1 MARAADILEAWLP
14 PELGSQADPDCKCA
28 APVRGAAVLCI
39 KNGTHHGGLHHDLR
53 SRREACRSLEHH
65 PVRAAARQQTFLPS
79 TKLIWRRRASKFNP
93 FDTHQGCPGPKLR
106 SLLGSKTER
115 SPMKAQDIMT
125 RDVIT
130 VRPDTSVRDIAAIM
144 VEKHISGVPVLTG
157 NGKLI
162 GMVSQSDLLHRAEVG
177 TERKHKWWF
186 RTFADSN
193 ALAREYA
200 KAHGRKAH
208 DIMSRYVVSV
218 RDDAELRD
226 VADILD
232 NHRIKRVPVMQDD
245 RLVGII
251 TRGDLVRAL
260 SQVQITKTVKTIDNA
275 ALHKTLHDRMRTQSW
290 INDSYI
296 NLTVNDGVVEL
307 WGFVA
312 NADQHSAL
320 RALVEETDGVSR
332 VEDNLSVGV
341 TFRAGI

>member
-1 MARAADILEAWLP
+1 
-14 PELGSQADPDCKCA
+14 
-28 APVRGAAVLCI
+28 
-39 KNGTHHGGLHHDLR
+39 
-53 SRREACRSLEHH
+53 
-65 PVRAAARQQTFLPS
+65 
-79 TKLIWRRRASKFNP
+79 
-93 FDTHQGCPGPKLR
+93 
-106 SLLGSKTER
+106 
-115 SPMKAQDIMT
+115 MKAQDIMT
-125 RDVIT
+125 RDVTT
-130 VRPDTSVRDIAAIM
+130 VSPDTSVRDIAALM
-144 VEKHISGVPVLTG
+144 MEKHISGVPVLTD
-157 NGKLI
+157 NGKII

-186 RTFADSN
+186 RTFADSD

-200 KAHGRKAH
+200 KAHGLKAH

-232 NHRIKRVPVMQDD
+232 SHRIKRVPVVQEG

-260 SQVQITKTVKTIDNA
+260 SQVQISKAAKKIDNA
-275 ALHKTLHDRMRTQSW
+275 ALHKTLHDRIRTQSW

-307 WGFVA
+307 WGFVVTT
-312 NADQHSAL
+312 DQHSAL

-332 VEDNLSVGV
+332 VEDKLSVGGPL
-341 TFRAGI
+341 RGGI